1 MKTRLGKSH
10 PGFVVAALVAT
21 LGCGAHRPP
30 AYDVPPVL
38 ANREEVTAA
47 MRAVGGGLEAQ
58 VILQMRVDEQG
69 RVQEVKVIRESGV
82 ADLDDAALWIGEMMR
97 FEPAQYE
104 GHPVAAWVQI
114 PVTFD
119 VVTRVAGEPRLRNAP
134 AVAAEIARDYPD
146 VAGVARFRVQ
156 VGADGWIT
164 AVRDRNPS
172 DAEVRKIARELVG
185 KLTFVP
191 AYRGGRDVAAWVNIV
206 FEFDGRE
213 TRVYI
218 EGQET

>member
-1 MKTRLGKSH
+1 MKTRLGRSH
-10 PGFVVAALVAT
+10 LGFVIAALT
-21 LGCGAHRPP
+21 TTWGCGTHRPP

-47 MRAVGGGLEAQ
+47 MRAVGAGLEAQ
-58 VILQMRVDEQG
+58 VVLQMRVDEQG
-69 RVQEVKVIRESGV
+69 RVQELRIIRESGV

-97 FEPAQYE
+97 FEPAQFE
-104 GHPVAAWVQI
+104 GRPVAAWVEI

-119 VVTRVAGEPRLRNAP
+119 VVTRVAGQPRLRNA
-134 AVAAEIARDYPD
+134 AALAAEIARDYPD

-156 VGADGWIT
+156 VGAEGWIT

-172 DAEVRKIARELVG
+172 DPEVRKIARDLIG

-191 AYRGGRDVAAWVNIV
+191 AYRGGRDIAAWVNIV
-206 FEFDGRE
+206 FEFDGPA
-213 TRVYI
+213 TQVYI
-218 EGQET
+218 EEQET